1 MMGDEVGIGAVAAT
15 SQVVGYNLTAAVRG
29 TWKTERVVFNISKLA
44 IVILDTI
51 SMKTS

>member
-29 TWKTERVVFNISKLA
+29 TWKTERVVFNISKHEN
-44 IVILDTI
+44 ILTGELSDLSI
-51 SMKTS
+51 